1 MPQLDFGNPLLIS
14 QIVWMG
20 IIFAILYYVLSTR
33 LLPQVASVLATRAE
47 RIAADLDAAAASKA
61 QADAAVAELM
71 AATRQAREGAQ
82 AAIAAAVAEAKA
94 AAAAEAQELGR
105 ALDAELARAERGIG
119 EARAAAMGALREV
132 ASDTATLVVS
142 RLTGV
147 APPAERVEHAVG
159 ALLAARQG

>member
-1 MPQLDFGNPLLIS
+1 LPQRAWRAWPLAAGLSLFPLAALAEEQKGMPQLDFGNPLLIS

-82 AAIAAAVAEAKA
+82 AEIAAAVAEAKA
-94 AAAAEAQELGR
+94 AAALAEAE
-105 ALDAELARAERGIG
+105 AMLAQVDRK
-119 EARAAAMGALREV
+119 
-132 ASDTATLVVS
+132 SVV
-142 RLTGV
+142 
-147 APPAERVEHAVG
+147 
-159 ALLAARQG
+159 

>member
-1 MPQLDFGNPLLIS
+1 VGGP
-14 QIVWMG
+14 
-20 IIFAILYYVLSTR
+20 
-33 LLPQVASVLATRAE
+33 
-47 RIAADLDAAAASKA
+47 ASKA
-61 QADAAVAELM
+61 AADAAVAELM
-71 AATRQAREGAQ
+71 AATRQAREGAP
-82 AAIAAAVAEAKA
+82 AAIPAAVAEAKA

-142 RLTGV
+142 RLTGTV
-147 APPAERVEHAVG
+147 PPAERVAQAVG